1 MSVFVEIEVNGVMN
15 NRGESDMSIRVTTEE
30 SVDME

>member
-1 MSVFVEIEVNGVMN
+1 MSVFVEIDVNGMMN
-15 NRGESDMSIRVTTEE
+15 KKVESDISFRVTTEE